1 MQMRSIKKSVTI
13 FISHS
18 YNCGC
23 PGNYVD
29 LMILFRSIPS
39 STPSSYTPASLFR
52 MDVAVHC
59 SILNLTSLSRIN
71 GHDGTEKCKTKDL
84 LLVAHPVT
92 LFGNRFNLH
101 IQSSA
106 HGHRKGSLKKKIG
119 NNNMSLKGASGD
131 SFSTQNNNNC
141 KSHSGQ

>member
-1 MQMRSIKKSVTI
+1 MRSIKKSVTI

-39 STPSSYTPASLFR
+39 STPSQYTQPHYFEWTLQFIVPSSISL
-52 MDVAVHC
+52 A
-59 SILNLTSLSRIN
+59 SLSRIN

-101 IQSSA
+101 ILSSA
-106 HGHRKGSLKKKIG
+106 HGDRKGSLKKKIG

>member
-1 MQMRSIKKSVTI
+1 MRSIKKSVTI

-71 GHDGTEKCKTKDL
+71 AHGGTEKCKTKDL
-84 LLVAHPVT
+84 LLLAHPVT

-101 IQSSA
+101 ILSSA
-106 HGHRKGSLKKKIG
+106 HGDRKGSLKKEIG